1 MRLEIKMGLWY
12 LKSIKTYINLH
23 VALVLFRATLIFQ
36 PTSNNKVWD
45 NFWSTTVSSLSWVNK
60 WMKIKISCCSIH
72 TYEILI
78 LFSSRWNTLS
88 ALLRLLCRA
97 TGINMPAIPRE
108 KCKWKVIIIIQDFSH
123 PPWHVSWNEAII
135 RPCFEVRLRKMQTIN
150 SFHFWWID
158 ICSIKMLLIPYLIH
172 LNADMSP

>member
-1 MRLEIKMGLWY
+1 MDKHRDMCPRMTYPPLKIGMEIKMGLWILWY

-23 VALVLFRATLIFQ
+23 VALVLFRAILIFQ
-36 PTSNNKVWD
+36 PTSNKAWD
-45 NFWSTTVSSLSWVNK
+45 NFWSTTVSLFSWVNK

-78 LFSSRWNTLS
+78 LFSLRWNTLS
-88 ALLRLLCRA
+88 ALVRLLCRA

-123 PPWHVSWNEAII
+123 PPGTFLET
-135 RPCFEVRLRKMQTIN
+135 RL
-150 SFHFWWID
+150 
-158 ICSIKMLLIPYLIH
+158 L
-172 LNADMSP
+172 